1 MRLIQHTY
9 AADPHRITEH
19 RFSVILQLHRSSVE
33 RATSCQEPPMTT
45 PDQPT
50 VQQSVPQ
57 HPIRPP
63 VNAGWAVVSLLFFWP
78 LSFSAFTH
86 AFNVY
91 PLWADGDVAG
101 SRYASDRVKRLGQIS
116 LWIAGGLLLLVCI
129 LYAIAAIVWFA
140 NGGHDYGP
148 RRMR

>member
-1 MRLIQHTY
+1 MT
-9 AADPHRITEH
+9 
-19 RFSVILQLHRSSVE
+19 SSE
-33 RATSCQEPPMTT
+33 QPPQS
-45 PDQPT
+45 QPT
-50 VQQSVPQ
+50 AAQPGPAQPNPG
-57 HPIRPP
+57 HPTAAAFPRNPDRPP

-78 LSFSAFTH
+78 LAFSAFNH

-91 PLWADGDVAG
+91 PLWADGDADG

-116 LWIAGGLLLLVCI
+116 LVIAGGLLLIFVI

-140 NGGHDYGP
+140 QTGDSDFH

>member
-1 MRLIQHTY
+1 
-9 AADPHRITEH
+9 
-19 RFSVILQLHRSSVE
+19 
-33 RATSCQEPPMTT
+33 MTI

>member
-1 MRLIQHTY
+1 MSG
-9 AADPHRITEH
+9 APHDHPGSTHCPAI
-19 RFSVILQLHRSSVE
+19 RSS
-33 RATSCQEPPMTT
+33 APDSTT
-45 PDQPT
+45 RQC
-50 VQQSVPQ
+50 
-57 HPIRPP
+57 
-63 VNAGWAVVSLLFFWP
+63 GLAVVSLLFFWP

-140 NGGHDYGP
+140 NGGHDYCP

>member
-1 MRLIQHTY
+1 
-9 AADPHRITEH
+9 
-19 RFSVILQLHRSSVE
+19 
-33 RATSCQEPPMTT
+33 MTT
-45 PDQPT
+45 PPDQPT

-116 LWIAGGLLLLVCI
+116 LWIAGGYYSWSASCTRLRQSCGSPTVATITVRGVCAEQPPWTTTPPGHHLI
-129 LYAIAAIVWFA
+129 NRSTNSMVWSIEA
-140 NGGHDYGP
+140 TVV
-148 RRMR
+148 

>member
-1 MRLIQHTY
+1 MTTSEQ
-9 AADPHRITEH
+9 PSQP
-19 RFSVILQLHRSSVE
+19 SVPPSSVPP
-33 RATSCQEPPMTT
+33 TS
-45 PDQPT
+45 
-50 VQQSVPQ
+50 SVPQ
-57 HPIRPP
+57 NPERPP

-78 LSFSAFTH
+78 LAFSAFTH

-116 LWIAGGLLLLVCI
+116 LVVAGALLLIVAI

-140 NGGHDYGP
+140 QTDNYDVHH
-148 RRMR
+148 RMW